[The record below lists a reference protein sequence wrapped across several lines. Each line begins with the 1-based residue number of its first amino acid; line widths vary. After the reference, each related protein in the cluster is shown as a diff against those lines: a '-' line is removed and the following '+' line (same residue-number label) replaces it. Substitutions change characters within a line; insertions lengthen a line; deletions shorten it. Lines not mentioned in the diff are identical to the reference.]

1 MKGHRRSIFSSRNFN
16 RNLLKD
22 GVNDLSFPVGQYISI
37 LGLKVLEYFVEEE
50 HDDCEFEHCLIF
62 NVYMEKIL

>member
-37 LGLKVLEYFVEEE
+37 LGLRRNG
-50 HDDCEFEHCLIF
+50 IF
-62 NVYMEKIL
+62 CWRRLG